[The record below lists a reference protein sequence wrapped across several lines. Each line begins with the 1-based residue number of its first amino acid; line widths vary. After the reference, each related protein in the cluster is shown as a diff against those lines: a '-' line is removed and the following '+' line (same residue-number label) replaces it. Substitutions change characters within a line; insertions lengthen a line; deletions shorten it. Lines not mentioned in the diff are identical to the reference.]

1 MLNGETTRVRNG
13 ETTRVLNGE
22 TTGPTKGTTVPTE
35 GKIVPTGETTTV
47 KRDEKIQQCLLRE
60 TCRK

>member
-1 MLNGETTRVRNG
+1 MGRQQECLKV
-13 ETTRVLNGE
+13 E

-47 KRDEKIQQCLLRE
+47 PTRRQ
-60 TCRK
+60 